1 MNVLQYDLYFRISV
15 FKGFLCSS
23 FPYTFQFVE
32 QFLYRGG
39 KNHIILPSIYAIENI
54 FHISVEHI
62 SITYL
67 YVKSPTF
74 YILMWFCGRLN
85 TLILSTF
92 KLNSHECVLYEII
105 FQMSV
110 CGGFSLSSFPSTF
123 QFVEHLWWLKTP

>member
-74 YILMWFCGRLN
+74 YILMWFCGRLD

-92 KLNSHECVLYEII
+92 KLNSHECVFIWNYLSDVSLWRI
-105 FQMSV
+105 FMIFFSFHIPV
-110 CGGFSLSSFPSTF
+110 CGTF
-123 QFVEHLWWLKTP
+123 VVA